1 MLPTKYS
8 LEEKKRKENS
18 LTTLKPLVNKNDYLP
33 FQEQND

>member
-8 LEEKKRKENS
+8 LEEKKRKEKS
-18 LTTLKPLVNKNDYLP
+18 LTTLKPLVNKNDYLL